1 MCTPLSLHHRCL
13 CWPAQNL
20 RGKKGEARAR
30 QVVETSLIL
39 LEGRAAGSDK
49 HLDLLL
55 ETLQEVGQGLPVRMV
70 CILLLFEG
78 AYACTG

>member
-1 MCTPLSLHHRCL
+1 MCIPLFLHRRYL
-13 CWPAQNL
+13 CWPEQNL

-49 HLDLLL
+49 QLDSLL
-55 ETLQEVGQGLPVRMV
+55 ETLQEVGKESRVV
-70 CILLLFEG
+70 AWC
-78 AYACTG
+78 